1 MLRQI
6 LYAEKEGNQP
16 FLIAG
21 SGTMGWDA
29 VGANL
34 VESGDEALVLNT
46 GYFGDAFAD
55 WYVLLLS
62 YVDGWWKDQRVRV
75 ELDERVGRAERLRV
89 GEGERSRIELMIV
102 SKPTELK
109 LPRSKPRSEVFQR
122 TSHLL
127 SQKSRILI

>member
-34 VESGDEALVLNT
+34 IERGDEALVLNT

-55 WYVLLLS
+55 WYVSVVLL
-62 YVDGWWKDQRVRV
+62 VGGRVSSRGGAV
-75 ELDERVGRAERLRV
+75 PRGRTGGKRE
-89 GEGERSRIELMIV
+89 GEGDLVES
-102 SKPTELK
+102 S
-109 LPRSKPRSEVFQR
+109 
-122 TSHLL
+122 
-127 SQKSRILI
+127 

>member
-34 VESGDEALVLNT
+34 IERGDEALVLNT

-55 WYVLLLS
+55 WYVSTVTLMGGGR
-62 YVDGWWKDQRVRV
+62 VCGWNWTN
-75 ELDERVGRAERLRV
+75 GTN
-89 GEGERSRIELMIV
+89 G
-102 SKPTELK
+102 
-109 LPRSKPRSEVFQR
+109 
-122 TSHLL
+122 
-127 SQKSRILI
+127 

>member
-34 VESGDEALVLNT
+34 IERGDEALVLNT

-62 YVDGWWKDQRVRV
+62 YVVRCSKGRLVRV

-89 GEGERSRIELMIV
+89 GKGELVES
-102 SKPTELK
+102 S
-109 LPRSKPRSEVFQR
+109 
-122 TSHLL
+122 
-127 SQKSRILI
+127 

>member
-34 VESGDEALVLNT
+34 IERGDEALVLNT

-55 WYVLLLS
+55 WYVSTVLCCWAVEGSAGAGGVERRGRKGGEIGSGRGRVVGLS
-62 YVDGWWKDQRVRV
+62 
-75 ELDERVGRAERLRV
+75 
-89 GEGERSRIELMIV
+89 
-102 SKPTELK
+102 
-109 LPRSKPRSEVFQR
+109 
-122 TSHLL
+122 
-127 SQKSRILI
+127 

>member
-34 VESGDEALVLNT
+34 IERGDEALVLNT

-55 WYVLLLS
+55 WYVSVVLCCW
-62 YVDGWWKDQRVRV
+62 VV
-75 ELDERVGRAERLRV
+75 EELGGRRGRKGGEIGR
-89 GEGERSRIELMIV
+89 GEGEFSRAELMIV
-102 SKPTELK
+102 SRLMVLK
-109 LPRSKPRSEVFQR
+109 SPRSKLRSEVYQR
-122 TSHLL
+122 MSHSL
-127 SQKSRILI
+127 SQI

>member
-34 VESGDEALVLNT
+34 IERGDEALVLNT

-55 WYVLLLS
+55 WYVICLLS
-62 YVDGWWKDQRVRV
+62 DVDGWWRLQRVRC
-75 ELDERVGRAERLRV
+75 
-89 GEGERSRIELMIV
+89 S
-102 SKPTELK
+102 
-109 LPRSKPRSEVFQR
+109 
-122 TSHLL
+122 
-127 SQKSRILI
+127 

>member
-34 VESGDEALVLNT
+34 IERGDEALVLNT
-46 GYFGDAFAD
+46 GYFGEAFAD
-55 WYVLLLS
+55 WYVS
-62 YVDGWWKDQRVRV
+62 C
-75 ELDERVGRAERLRV
+75 ETLRV
-89 GEGERSRIELMIV
+89 GADG
-102 SKPTELK
+102 
-109 LPRSKPRSEVFQR
+109 
-122 TSHLL
+122 
-127 SQKSRILI
+127 

>member
-1 MLRQI
+1 MLRTI

-34 VESGDEALVLNT
+34 IEQGDDALVLNT

-55 WYVLLLS
+55 WYV
-62 YVDGWWKDQRVRV
+62 YVFLNRGMRDPSGW
-75 ELDERVGRAERLRV
+75 ERGR
-89 GEGERSRIELMIV
+89 
-102 SKPTELK
+102 
-109 LPRSKPRSEVFQR
+109 
-122 TSHLL
+122 
-127 SQKSRILI
+127 

>member
-34 VESGDEALVLNT
+34 IERGDEALVLNT

-55 WYVLLLS
+55 WYVSLVLCCWVVEGLA
-62 YVDGWWKDQRVRV
+62 GRRGRKGGETWIGRREGEFGRV
-75 ELDERVGRAERLRV
+75 ELMLVSRLTV
-89 GEGERSRIELMIV
+89 
-102 SKPTELK
+102 LK
-109 LPRSKPRSEVFQR
+109 SPRSKLRLEVCPR
-122 TSHLL
+122 TSHSL
-127 SQKSRILI
+127 SHR